1 MADMATSITQEQI
14 YTAIKSLV
22 GQANILTI
30 PREFIDYTGDMESAL
45 LLSQII
51 YWSDKTKRG
60 DGFIY
65 KTYAEWQEETGLNE
79 YAIRKAANC
88 LKSLGILETEVHK
101 ANGSP
106 TVHYRLITSK
116 FSVSFLQNLKERNF
130 KIQSIE
136 SSKFKESLTETTT
149 EITSEITDNDNASS
163 QESRSSFISEIIQKY
178 FEVYR
183 RVMNKEHPALKE
195 NQLACVKLEIAKF
208 ADEFCCDEPSP
219 FDEMIEWH
227 FARTDGLKTDF
238 NINHFATRGIMQNL
252 FYQHCY

>member
-1 MADMATSITQEQI
+1 MVNTATSITQEQVF
-14 YTAIKSLV
+14 TAIKSLV

-30 PREFIDYTGDMESAL
+30 PREFIDYTGDLESAL

-65 KTYAEWQEETGLNE
+65 KTYAEWHSETGLNE
-79 YAIRKAANC
+79 YAVRKAANR
-88 LKSLGILETEVHK
+88 LKGLGILETQVYK
-101 ANGSP
+101 ANGNP
-106 TVHYRLITSK
+106 TVHYRLITSR

-130 KIQSIE
+130 KIQRND
-136 SSKFKESLTETTT
+136 SSEFRESLTDTTT
-149 EITSEITDNDNASS
+149 EITTEITDNDNASS
-163 QESRSSFISEIIQKY
+163 PGSRSSLTSEIIQKY

-183 RVMNKEHPALKE
+183 RVMNKEHPVLKE
-195 NQLACVKLEIAKF
+195 NQLACVKLEISKF

-219 FDEMIEWH
+219 FDEMIECH
-227 FARTDGLKTDF
+227 FSRTDGLKTDF

>member
-30 PREFIDYTGDMESAL
+30 PREFIDYTGDMKSAL

-116 FSVSFLQNLKERNF
+116 FSVSFLQNLK
-130 KIQSIE
+130 
-136 SSKFKESLTETTT
+136 
-149 EITSEITDNDNASS
+149 
-163 QESRSSFISEIIQKY
+163 
-178 FEVYR
+178 
-183 RVMNKEHPALKE
+183 
-195 NQLACVKLEIAKF
+195 
-208 ADEFCCDEPSP
+208 
-219 FDEMIEWH
+219 
-227 FARTDGLKTDF
+227 
-238 NINHFATRGIMQNL
+238 NH
-252 FYQHCY
+252 